1 MRTAV
6 QRPVLVRSSDRM
18 IAGVCSGLAD
28 HLGWPVKFVRL
39 GMILACFAGGA
50 GVAFYAWLW
59 TMVPTADENAK
70 RNARRPASPIA
81 PAVSL
86 PPAGGTLNAAGKA
99 VGFPPGAVST
109 QPSNA
114 YDAGHSPSASGAPPV
129 SGPVGGPVPVSGPVG
144 GPVPVRGPFPQVG
157 AGNPGLGGS
166 ATGHEPFI
174 EAAGNSVPGVLGSSG
189 SVSGG
194 LGSGVGS
201 LPGGGAVSADERA
214 GFGSPSAAWDWAG
227 RSGEGTWSSWFS
239 TRRVPYGKEI
249 LLGAALL
256 LVAAILIARQFGVE
270 VPLGTLIPA
279 AAILGGAAIAWMQ
292 LDETRRAGLVDKTKA
307 DQAGGWVRLAAGL
320 ALVVA
325 GVLVM
330 VSGSGS
336 WEQTW
341 LALLASVAVLGG
353 VALVLLPWGLKF
365 WKDLETERAGRIR
378 ETERAEIAAHL
389 HDSVLQTLAL
399 IQRRAGSEQ
408 DVVRLARAQEREL
421 RSWLFS
427 DPAKESGLLADRIKA
442 VAAEVEDSQ
451 GHAVEVVAVGDTTMT
466 ERHEAMVQAAR
477 EAMLNAA
484 RHGGGT
490 VSVYVES
497 TAGTTEI
504 FVKDRGP
511 GFDLDAVPDD
521 RLGVKESIIGR
532 MKRHGGTATINSSS
546 DGTEVRLALPSTNG
560 EAGDQRNSEA
570 RNSETRNSETRNSE
584 TRNGEAKA

>member
-1 MRTAV
+1 MTIAV
-6 QRPVLVRSSDRM
+6 ERPPLVRSSDRM

-28 HLGWPVKFVRL
+28 HLGWPVKYVRL
-39 GMILACFAGGA
+39 GMVLACFAGGA
-50 GVAFYAWLW
+50 GLAFYAWLW
-59 TMVPTADENAK
+59 TMVPTADESAR

-81 PAVSL
+81 PAVSFPPATESVPRAPDAGPAPPVVGSPAVSGNPSAPDGTGGFGPPFGSPPISSPL
-86 PPAGGTLNAAGKA
+86 LGSSASARTTTGSPAAPAGGWAESGSPAL
-99 VGFPPGAVST
+99 AVSRF
-109 QPSNA
+109 N
-114 YDAGHSPSASGAPPV
+114 
-129 SGPVGGPVPVSGPVG
+129 
-144 GPVPVRGPFPQVG
+144 
-157 AGNPGLGGS
+157 L
-166 ATGHEPFI
+166 
-174 EAAGNSVPGVLGSSG
+174 
-189 SVSGG
+189 
-194 LGSGVGS
+194 
-201 LPGGGAVSADERA
+201 
-214 GFGSPSAAWDWAG
+214 
-227 RSGEGTWSSWFS
+227 
-239 TRRVPYGKEI
+239 RRIPYGKEI
-249 LLGAALL
+249 LLGAGLL
-256 LVAAILIARQFGVE
+256 LVAVILIVRQFGVD

-365 WKDLETERAGRIR
+365 WKDLETERAGRVR

-421 RSWLFS
+421 RSWLFT
-427 DPAKESGLLADRIKA
+427 DAAKDAGLLAERIKA
-442 VAAEVEDSQ
+442 VAAEVEDAHGQ
-451 GHAVEVVAVGDTTMT
+451 AVEVVTVGDADMT
-466 ERHEAMVQAAR
+466 DRHEALVQAAR

-490 VSVYVES
+490 VSVYMES
-497 TAGTTEI
+497 TAGSTEVFI
-504 FVKDRGP
+504 KDRGP
-511 GFDLDAVPDD
+511 GFDLESVPDD

-532 MKRHGGTATINSSS
+532 MKRHGGTATINSSK
-546 DGTEVRLALPSTNG
+546 DGTEVRLALPSINADGSDTRTGDVPSG
-560 EAGDQRNSEA
+560 EV
-570 RNSETRNSETRNSE
+570 
-584 TRNGEAKA
+584 RNGEPRQ

>member
-1 MRTAV
+1 MTTAV
-6 QRPVLVRSSDRM
+6 QRPTLVRSSDRM

-28 HLGWPVKFVRL
+28 HLGWPVKLVRL

-86 PPAGGTLNAAGKA
+86 PPASVPTAGSPAA
-99 VGFPPGAVST
+99 PT
-109 QPSNA
+109 A
-114 YDAGHSPSASGAPPV
+114 YDAGAWPAVAGAPPV
-129 SGPVGGPVPVSGPVG
+129 LGSVVGVDSDPASDSIPGNGSVAGSGPILTAGAVPAAEPSV
-144 GPVPVRGPFPQVG
+144 F
-157 AGNPGLGGS
+157 GS
-166 ATGHEPFI
+166 A
-174 EAAGNSVPGVLGSSG
+174 SS
-189 SVSGG
+189 S
-194 LGSGVGS
+194 
-201 LPGGGAVSADERA
+201 
-214 GFGSPSAAWDWAG
+214 WDWAG
-227 RSGEGTWSSWFS
+227 SRDRAGNGSGTTLSSWFS
-239 TRRVPYGKEI
+239 FRKIQYGKEI

-256 LVAAILIARQFGVE
+256 LVGAILIARQFGVD

-307 DQAGGWVRLAAGL
+307 DQAGGWTRLAAGL

-365 WKDLETERAGRIR
+365 WKDLEAERAGRVR

-408 DVVRLARAQEREL
+408 DVIRLARAQEREL
-421 RSWLFS
+421 RTWLFS

-442 VAAEVEDSQ
+442 VAAEVEDSH
-451 GHAVEVVAVGDTTMT
+451 GHAVEVVTVGDTEMT
-466 ERHEAMVQAAR
+466 DRHEALVQAAR

-490 VSVYVES
+490 VSVYLES
-497 TAGTTEI
+497 TAGSTEI
-504 FVKDRGP
+504 FIKDRGP
-511 GFDLDAVPDD
+511 GFDPDAVPDD

-532 MKRHGGTATINSSS
+532 MKRHGGTAVINSSS
-546 DGTEVRLALPSTNG
+546 DGTEVRLALPSVSVDAH
-560 EAGDQRNSEA
+560 EQ
-570 RNSETRNSETRNSE
+570 
-584 TRNGEAKA
+584 RNGEAK

>member
-1 MRTAV
+1 MTTAV
-6 QRPVLVRSSDRM
+6 QRPTLVRSSDRM

-28 HLGWPVKFVRL
+28 HLGWPVKYVRL

-59 TMVPTADENAK
+59 TMVPTADESAK

-86 PPAGGTLNAAGKA
+86 PPVPGAAGT
-99 VGFPPGAVST
+99 ST
-109 QPSNA
+109 A
-114 YDAGHSPSASGAPPV
+114 YDAGPAPAAFGGPPV
-129 SGPVGGPVPVSGPVG
+129 
-144 GPVPVRGPFPQVG
+144 
-157 AGNPGLGGS
+157 AN
-166 ATGHEPFI
+166 A
-174 EAAGNSVPGVLGSSG
+174 
-189 SVSGG
+189 
-194 LGSGVGS
+194 
-201 LPGGGAVSADERA
+201 
-214 GFGSPSAAWDWAG
+214 SAARASTAG
-227 RSGEGTWSSWFS
+227 RTTGATSESPGATRGTDSDSWQSSALASWF
-239 TRRVPYGKEI
+239 TFRRIQYGKEI
-249 LLGAALL
+249 LLGAGLL
-256 LVAAILIARQFGVE
+256 LVAAILIARQFGVD

-365 WKDLETERAGRIR
+365 WKDLETERAGRVR

-427 DPAKESGLLADRIKA
+427 DAAKEAGLLAERIKS
-442 VAAEVEDSQ
+442 VAAEVEDAH
-451 GHAVEVVAVGDTTMT
+451 GHAVEVVTVGDTDMT
-466 ERHEAMVQAAR
+466 DRHEALVQAAR

-490 VSVYVES
+490 VSVYLES
-497 TAGTTEI
+497 TAGSTEVFI
-504 FVKDRGP
+504 KDRGP

-532 MKRHGGTATINSSS
+532 MKRHGGTAVINSSS
-546 DGTEVRLALPSTNG
+546 DGTEVRLALPSLSVDNT
-560 EAGDQRNSEA
+560 DVRTSEV
-570 RNSETRNSETRNSE
+570 
-584 TRNGEAKA
+584 RNGETKQ

>member
-1 MRTAV
+1 MTTALL
-6 QRPVLVRSSDRM
+6 RPPLVRSSDRM
-18 IAGVCSGLAD
+18 IAGVCSGLAA
-28 HLGWPVKFVRL
+28 HLNLPVKNVRVA
-39 GMILACFAGGA
+39 MVLACLAGGA

-59 TMVPTADENAK
+59 TMVPTADEDARRK
-70 RNARRPASPIA
+70 ARRPASPIA
-81 PAVSL
+81 PAVSF
-86 PPAGGTLNAAGKA
+86 PAAAGTTAPDAGPSPAGTRAPAVGAVVGPGPFQSGGAPGAAG
-99 VGFPPGAVST
+99 VTGMNGSDQPSTGGTGPGA
-109 QPSNA
+109 A
-114 YDAGHSPSASGAPPV
+114 
-129 SGPVGGPVPVSGPVG
+129 
-144 GPVPVRGPFPQVG
+144 
-157 AGNPGLGGS
+157 
-166 ATGHEPFI
+166 
-174 EAAGNSVPGVLGSSG
+174 
-189 SVSGG
+189 
-194 LGSGVGS
+194 
-201 LPGGGAVSADERA
+201 
-214 GFGSPSAAWDWAG
+214 
-227 RSGEGTWSSWFS
+227 WFS
-239 TRRVPYGKEI
+239 FRKIQYGKEI
-249 LLGAALL
+249 LLGAGLL
-256 LVAAILIARQFGVE
+256 LVAAILIARQLGAD

-427 DPAKESGLLADRIKA
+427 DNAKESGLLGDRIKA
-442 VAAEVEDSQ
+442 VAAEVEDDH
-451 GHAVEVVAVGDTTMT
+451 GHAVEVVSVGEAAMT
-466 ERHEAMVQAAR
+466 ERHEALVQAAR

-484 RHGGGT
+484 RHAGGT

-497 TAGTTEI
+497 TAAGTDVFI
-504 FVKDRGP
+504 KDRGP
-511 GFDLDAVPDD
+511 GFDPEAVPDD

-532 MKRHGGTATINSSS
+532 MKRHGGTAVINSSS
-546 DGTEVRLALPSTNG
+546 DGTEVRLALPASDA
-560 EAGDQRNSEA
+560 EPAEV
-570 RNSETRNSETRNSE
+570 
-584 TRNGEAKA
+584 RNGETR

>member
-1 MRTAV
+1 MTTAV
-6 QRPVLVRSSDRM
+6 QRPTLVRSGDRM

-28 HLGWPVKFVRL
+28 HLGWPVRLVRL

-86 PPAGGTLNAAGKA
+86 PPATVPTAG
-99 VGFPPGAVST
+99 PPAG
-109 QPSNA
+109 PKA
-114 YDAGHSPSASGAPPV
+114 YDAGASPAVAGAPPV
-129 SGPVGGPVPVSGPVG
+129 LGSVAGVHPVPGGDSMPGNVSDPGNGPVPGTAG
-144 GPVPVRGPFPQVG
+144 AVPATEPSAF
-157 AGNPGLGGS
+157 GS
-166 ATGHEPFI
+166 A
-174 EAAGNSVPGVLGSSG
+174 SS
-189 SVSGG
+189 S
-194 LGSGVGS
+194 
-201 LPGGGAVSADERA
+201 
-214 GFGSPSAAWDWAG
+214 WDWAG
-227 RSGEGTWSSWFS
+227 SRDRAGNGGGSALSSWFS
-239 TRRVPYGKEI
+239 FRKIQYGKEI

-256 LVAAILIARQFGVE
+256 LVGAILIARQFGVD

-307 DQAGGWVRLAAGL
+307 DQAGGWTRLAAGL

-365 WKDLETERAGRIR
+365 WKDLEAERAGRVR

-408 DVVRLARAQEREL
+408 DVIRLARAQEREL
-421 RSWLFS
+421 RTWLFS

-442 VAAEVEDSQ
+442 VAAEVEDSHGQ
-451 GHAVEVVAVGDTTMT
+451 AVEVVTVGDTEMT
-466 ERHEAMVQAAR
+466 DRHEALVQAAR

-490 VSVYVES
+490 VSVYLES
-497 TAGTTEI
+497 AAGSTEI
-504 FVKDRGP
+504 FIKDRGP
-511 GFDLDAVPDD
+511 GFDPDAVPDD
-521 RLGVKESIIGR
+521 RLGVKESIVGR
-532 MKRHGGTATINSSS
+532 MKRHGGTAVINSSS
-546 DGTEVRLALPSTNG
+546 DGTEVRLGLPSVSGDAHEQRNGDLRNG
-560 EAGDQRNSEA
+560 EQ
-570 RNSETRNSETRNSE
+570 
-584 TRNGEAKA
+584 RNGEAKL

>member
-1 MRTAV
+1 MTTAV
-6 QRPVLVRSSDRM
+6 QRPTLVRSSDRM

-28 HLGWPVKFVRL
+28 HLGWPVNLVRL

-86 PPAGGTLNAAGKA
+86 APPS
-99 VGFPPGAVST
+99 VSAPA
-109 QPSNA
+109 PSVA
-114 YDAGHSPSASGAPPV
+114 PKTYDAGASPAGVGAPPV
-129 SGPVGGPVPVSGPVG
+129 SGSVQAGPPVPGTAYSPT
-144 GPVPVRGPFPQVG
+144 
-157 AGNPGLGGS
+157 AGTMPGTPL
-166 ATGHEPFI
+166 
-174 EAAGNSVPGVLGSSG
+174 PGV
-189 SVSGG
+189 
-194 LGSGVGS
+194 S
-201 LPGGGAVSADERA
+201 LPGSGPLPATDSLIGADAPSGQLA
-214 GFGSPSAAWDWAG
+214 GPP
-227 RSGEGTWSSWFS
+227 RSGTAGGSNESTLATWFS
-239 TRRVPYGKEI
+239 FRKIHYGKEI

-256 LVAAILIARQFGVE
+256 LVAAILIARQLGVD

-307 DQAGGWVRLAAGL
+307 DQAGGWTRLAAGL

-365 WKDLETERAGRIR
+365 WKDLEAERAGRVR

-427 DPAKESGLLADRIKA
+427 DPAKESGLLADRIKS
-442 VAAEVEDSQ
+442 VAAEVEDSH
-451 GHAVEVVAVGDTTMT
+451 GHAVEVVTVGDTEMT
-466 ERHEAMVQAAR
+466 DRHEALVQAAR

-490 VSVYVES
+490 VSVYLES
-497 TAGTTEI
+497 NTGSTEI
-504 FVKDRGP
+504 FIKDRGP

-532 MKRHGGTATINSSS
+532 MKRHGGTAVINSSS
-546 DGTEVRLALPSTNG
+546 DGTEVRLSLPSANPDTGEQRNADARNG
-560 EAGDQRNSEA
+560 EQ
-570 RNSETRNSETRNSE
+570 
-584 TRNGEAKA
+584 RNGEAKQ

>member
-1 MRTAV
+1 MTTAV

-59 TMVPTADENAK
+59 TMVPTADESAK

-86 PPAGGTLNAAGKA
+86 PPVPGPSGGTTPA
-99 VGFPPGAVST
+99 VFTPGEGSPQASK
-109 QPSNA
+109 A
-114 YDAGHSPSASGAPPV
+114 YDAGSSPSAAGAPPV
-129 SGPVGGPVPVSGPVG
+129 FGSVPVGGPFSGAAPH
-144 GPVPVRGPFPQVG
+144 RT
-157 AGNPGLGGS
+157 ASGS
-166 ATGHEPFI
+166 DD
-174 EAAGNSVPGVLGSSG
+174 VPGRGQVPAAE
-189 SVSGG
+189 
-194 LGSGVGS
+194 
-201 LPGGGAVSADERA
+201 PGG
-214 GFGSPSAAWDWAG
+214 FGRPAAAWDWAG
-227 RSGEGTWSSWFS
+227 SGGEGGLASWFTS
-239 TRRVPYGKEI
+239 RRIPYGKEI

-256 LVAAILIARQFGVE
+256 LVAAILIARQFGVD

-421 RSWLFS
+421 RAWLFS
-427 DPAKESGLLADRIKA
+427 DAAKESGLLAERIKA

-451 GHAVEVVAVGDTTMT
+451 GHAVEVVAVGDTDMT

-511 GFDLDAVPDD
+511 GFDPDAVPDD

-546 DGTEVRLALPSTNG
+546 DGTEVRLTLPSANG
-560 EAGDQRNSEA
+560 DAGEQRNNEARNSEA
-570 RNSETRNSETRNSE
+570 RN
-584 TRNGEAKA
+584 GEAKQ